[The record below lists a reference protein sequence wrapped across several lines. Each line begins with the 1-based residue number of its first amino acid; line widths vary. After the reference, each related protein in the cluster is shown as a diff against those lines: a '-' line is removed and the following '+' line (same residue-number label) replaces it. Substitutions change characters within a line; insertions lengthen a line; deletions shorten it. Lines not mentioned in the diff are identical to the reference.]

1 MQQNQ
6 EINKKDQYNLNKL
19 RRFFQPIDIIHF
31 II

>member
-1 MQQNQ
+1 MQENQ

-19 RRFFQPIDIIHF
+19 RCFCQHIDIIYF